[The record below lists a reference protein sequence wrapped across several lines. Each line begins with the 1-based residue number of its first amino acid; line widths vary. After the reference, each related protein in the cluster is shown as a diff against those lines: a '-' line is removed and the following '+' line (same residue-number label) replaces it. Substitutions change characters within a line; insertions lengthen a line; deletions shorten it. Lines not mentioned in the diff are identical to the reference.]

1 MVSPANG
8 GATEMSNLP
17 TVNMRFATGGAGEY
31 DEDTLDRET
40 ETEGDSFDELY
51 HGLRD
56 RDEDARR
63 LTSEIARC
71 TTGMC
76 RAADCGDDE
85 GLARYHAELRA
96 ALDEGVDE
104 DNDPARFAE
113 R

>member
-1 MVSPANG
+1 
-8 GATEMSNLP
+8 MSNLP
-17 TVNMRFATGGAGEY
+17 TVNMRFATGGAS
-31 DEDTLDRET
+31 DTTMKIPSTGARLRPKGT
-40 ETEGDSFDELY
+40 SFDELY

-104 DNDPARFAE
+104 ENDPARFAE